1 MAPTLSPTAA
11 PTLPAHYEEVTSGNC
26 ISTGRLVP
34 TEAECELVA
43 QKMGL
48 SDQDVSGYAGTAIA
62 SGCVFYKR
70 SSLYMN
76 HKQWTGNQ
84 PCSTISPCLCRTAD
98 WTAAAYVMTTVPS
111 SCTEP
116 IANADEC
123 EAASAILGNWD
134 KTASGRN
141 LRSYAYGCLAS
152 SQGTLYWN
160 SRNSGKAV
168 GSGGVRSVCRT
179 ASHNGK

>member
-1 MAPTLSPTAA
+1 MAPTLSPTTA

-84 PCSTISPCLCRTAD
+84 PCSTTSPCLCRTAD

-123 EAASAILGNWD
+123 EAASAIVPQIGVH
-134 KTASGRN
+134 
-141 LRSYAYGCLAS
+141 YADAFHYAG
-152 SQGTLYWN
+152 SQYLYLDIL
-160 SRNSGKAV
+160 
-168 GSGGVRSVCRT
+168 GSGEYDFTRLL
-179 ASHNGK
+179 